1 MFRENFQIERKAP
14 RAGNGGHHHHH
25 HHANEYNLPIGSI
38 MERFAGGTTMHG
50 IPKAIRARSS
60 AMRIFWSLVCLAAA
74 SMFCVQFAQL
84 LTKYYSYPKKVT
96 IEIVPATVPFPA
108 ISLCNM
114 RNLDIMVLNTLNR
127 IFKNASDPLSWT
139 NITKDPFINAYMLT
153 VAKYYPMFLRNDTD
167 MKIFQTVLTRTLI
180 ATNIDRPLVM
190 GAGVPFKEFIVTCR
204 FGGHECNR
212 TADFNQ
218 FFDSYYYNCFTYV
231 APKTNDQDSTL
242 AEGLENGWSTV
253 VLTGSGMLDQ
263 NDDLRMIP
271 GTHER
276 FSPMASNEGVRVVI
290 HPPNTEPYPHTEGFD
305 VAPGYSVSFGVRA
318 RQNIR
323 IGAPHGNC
331 SDRDPFGTG
340 GEDYRLISCQK
351 KCLQRAI
358 IKTCGCKD
366 IHLPGHDNLT
376 DVRYCTDDTDIPER
390 CRLLGTDE
398 CLEALM
404 RLYGRV
410 LCVRDLTS
418 RMTRN
423 ATFSRN
429 CGCYPPCHELSYDI
443 TYSLSRWPAESFDGE
458 EAYIDIFETEAYPV
472 RFLGPEDAEKF
483 DLYSVY
489 FDPSNRRRAM
499 KDFARLNVYIA
510 DSNVLKTEESEDY
523 SQSQLLSDIGGQ
535 LGLWVGISVITLA
548 EVLELVVDM
557 FRFVMTRHGPYS
569 RGKKFSKDPEYQQA
583 PAGAPGSGGGGQ
595 CNSCR
600 AQYGQMNGTIPLT
613 ALDTDPGH
621 LV

>member
-1 MFRENFQIERKAP
+1 MAISR
-14 RAGNGGHHHHH
+14 
-25 HHANEYNLPIGSI
+25 I
-38 MERFAGGTTMHG
+38 MLGFAGGTTMHG
-50 IPKAIRARSS
+50 IPKAIRARSTF
-60 AMRIFWSLVCLAAA
+60 ARIFWAMVCLAAF
-74 SMFCVQFAQL
+74 SMFCVQFTQL
-84 LTKYYSYPKKVT
+84 LQKYYSYPKKVT

-127 IFKNASDPLSWT
+127 IFKNATDPLTWT
-139 NITKDPFINAYMLT
+139 NITSDPFINAYMLT
-153 VAKYYPMFLRNDTD
+153 VAKYYPLFVRNDTD
-167 MKIFQTVLTRTLI
+167 MRVFQTVLTRTLI
-180 ATNIDRPLVM
+180 ATNIERSLVM

-212 TADFNQ
+212 SSDFDQ

-231 APKTNDQDSTL
+231 TPKLDSDSTL

-263 NDDLRMIP
+263 NEDLRMIP

-290 HPPNTEPYPHTEGFD
+290 HPPDTEPYPHTEGFD
-305 VAPGYSVSFGVRA
+305 VPPGYSVSFGVRA

-323 IGAPHGNC
+323 IGPPHGNC
-331 SDRDPFGTG
+331 SDDDPFGLDG
-340 GEDYRLISCQK
+340 QAYRLISCQK

-358 IKTCGCKD
+358 IQHCGCKD
-366 IHLPGHDNLT
+366 IHLPGHTNFSDT
-376 DVRYCTDDTDIPER
+376 RFCTQDDDIPEL
-390 CRLLGTDE
+390 CRLLGTDD
-398 CLEALM
+398 CLAALM
-404 RLYGRV
+404 RLYNRV
-410 LCVRDLTS
+410 LCARDVAS

-423 ATFSRN
+423 GTFSRN
-429 CGCYPPCHELSYDI
+429 CGCYPPCHELSYDV

-458 EAYIDIFETEAYPV
+458 EAYIDIFETEGYPA
-472 RFLGPEDAEKF
+472 RFMGPGDEEKL
-483 DLYSVY
+483 DLYANY
-489 FDPSNRRRAM
+489 FDPENRRIAM

-548 EVLELVVDM
+548 EVLELVVDLVRHIM
-557 FRFVMTRHGPYS
+557 AKHGPYS
-569 RGKKFSKDPEYQQA
+569 QGKKFSKDPEYPSA
-583 PAGAPGSGGGGQ
+583 SQ
-595 CNSCR
+595 CRSCR
-600 AQYGQMNGTIPLT
+600 QYGQMNGTIPLT
-613 ALDTDPGH
+613 AIEQDPGN